1 MRTLVT
7 GAAGQLGREVTR
19 RFAKYGPV
27 VALRRNGL
35 DITDHEA
42 VLTAVGEAA
51 PDVILNC
58 AAYNNVDGAEDDPVT
73 AMRVNAFAVRSL
85 ATAARERD
93 AVLVHYG
100 TDFVF
105 DGDASEPYAES
116 VPPGPQSVYATS
128 KLLGEWFAVG
138 APRHYILRVESLFGG
153 GAERTDPGDPPL
165 GSTLDRMVNAL
176 EAGRPISGF
185 TDRIVSPSYVPDVA
199 AATAV
204 LVATSSAPG
213 LYHCVNTGHASWYDV
228 ALAAARRLGREALL
242 SPITMADV
250 NTPAARPRYCALSN
264 DKILGAGAVMPRWE
278 DALER
283 YLKARQAS

>member
-1 MRTLVT
+1 M
-7 GAAGQLGREVTR
+7 
-19 RFAKYGPV
+19 
-27 VALRRNGL
+27 
-35 DITDHEA
+35 
-42 VLTAVGEAA
+42 
-51 PDVILNC
+51 
-58 AAYNNVDGAEDDPVT
+58 T

-228 ALAAARRLGREALL
+228 ALAAARRGGGRAAPSAAASAAETYRYNGASGSTGSGDRPTARQPALRWLGH
-242 SPITMADV
+242 
-250 NTPAARPRYCALSN
+250 RPRATCKGPSRRVERPLCLFGLDRRRCN
-264 DKILGAGAVMPRWE
+264 DGRGA
-278 DALER
+278 
-283 YLKARQAS
+283 